1 MKLPNPQ
8 ENPETVNLSI
18 HIQNANEEPVSG
30 ATVAIHGTEI
40 SSTTGGQGGCTLQN
54 VPGGSQ
60 TITVTA
66 TGYETYADT
75 IEVSSQNNEIT
86 IILTEE
92 E

>member
-1 MKLPNPQ
+1 MQLP
-8 ENPETVNLSI
+8 ETEEIPETVNLAI
-18 HIQNANEEPVSG
+18 HVENSNEESVSG
-30 ATVAIHGTEI
+30 ATVAIMGTEI

-54 VPGGSQ
+54 VPEGTQ

-66 TGYETYADT
+66 TGYENYSDT
-75 IEVSSQNNEIT
+75 IEVSSSNNEFT